1 MRVLGIA
8 GSPRSGGNTDI
19 LLDEVMKG
27 AASKGA
33 DVHTVAL
40 RKLTIG
46 PCIHCDACLKTGRC
60 KFKDDMQGI
69 YDELEAADRI
79 VLAAPIQ
86 FMGLPSQTKAM
97 VDRCQCLWARKY
109 VLKVPPLGDERPRR
123 GFFVSVGGTRLKDMF
138 DPARAVVKTWYHIL
152 NVEYAGELLFSRV
165 DDKGAIREREGAL
178 EQAYELGEKL
188 AAVD

>member
-8 GSPRSGGNTDI
+8 GSPRRGGNTDI
-19 LLDEVMKG
+19 LLDQVMQG

-33 DVHTVAL
+33 DVHTVVL
-40 RKLTIG
+40 RKLRIR
-46 PCIHCDACLKTGRC
+46 PCTHCDACLKTGTC
-60 KFKDDMQGI
+60 KIKDDMREV

-97 VDRCQCLWARKY
+97 VDRCQCFWARKY
-109 VLKVPPLGDERPRR
+109 VLKVPPLGDEPPRK
-123 GFFVSVGGTRLKDMF
+123 GFFVSVGGTGVKGLF
-138 DPARAVVKTWYHIL
+138 EPARAVVKTMFRMM

-165 DDKGAIREREGAL
+165 DGKGAILEKENAL
-178 EQAYELGEKL
+178 QQAFELGEKV
-188 AAVD
+188 AGE

>member
-1 MRVLGIA
+1 
-8 GSPRSGGNTDI
+8 
-19 LLDEVMKG
+19 MKG

-40 RKLTIG
+40 RKLKIG
-46 PCIHCDACLKTGRC
+46 PCTHCDACLKTGRC
-60 KFKDDMQGI
+60 KIKDDMQGI
-69 YDELEAADRI
+69 YDEMEAADRI

-86 FMGLPSQTKAM
+86 FMGLPSQAKAM

-109 VLKVPPLGDERPRR
+109 VLKVPPLGDERPRK

-138 DPARAVVKTWYHIL
+138 QPARSVVKTWFHIL

-165 DDKGAIREREGAL
+165 DDKGAIRDKPGAL
-178 EQAYELGEKL
+178 QQAYELGEKV
-188 AAVD
+188 AGE